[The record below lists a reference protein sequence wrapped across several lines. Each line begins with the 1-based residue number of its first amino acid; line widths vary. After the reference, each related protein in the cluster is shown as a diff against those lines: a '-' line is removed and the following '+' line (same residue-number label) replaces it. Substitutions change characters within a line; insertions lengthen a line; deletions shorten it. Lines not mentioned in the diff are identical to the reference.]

1 MKDKYTAQAA
11 TTEQA
16 IEKGLKALGISR
28 DNADISVT
36 QESKKG
42 FLGIGQQ
49 DAVVVVKRKNVKDAV
64 QEFVTK
70 EMLLNEDKKS
80 TIKTD
85 EKPSKPVVEPV
96 AESPEQV
103 LAAKE
108 ESVDEK
114 AEEKAP
120 KEASSQSEDADKQPS
135 QPKQEEVKDN
145 KNKQD
150 EPKDSKPVKKEVVL
164 NETDEK
170 AIQSVADY
178 LERITDKM
186 GVEDVTITVKRN
198 DRRVQYII
206 DTEDA
211 GLIIGRHGKVL
222 NSLQTLAQIQLH
234 QEADNKLYAKVD
246 AENYR
251 DRRQKTVEQL
261 ATRTAEKVK
270 RTKRPVILEPMP
282 AHERKQIHRFL
293 NQHKGVQ
300 THSEGKEPHRYLV
313 VEPSKEDDFKI

>member
-1 MKDKYTAQAA
+1 MRDKYTAQAS
-11 TTEQA
+11 TTEEA
-16 IEKGLKALGISR
+16 IEKGLKALGIKKEE
-28 DNADISVT
+28 AEVSVS

-42 FLGIGQQ
+42 FLGIGQK
-49 DAVVVVKRKNVKDAV
+49 DAVVVVKRKNAKSAV
-64 QEFVTK
+64 EELVTK
-70 EMLLNEDKKS
+70 EMILGEKEPS
-80 TIKTD
+80 TIDTTKRSNTD
-85 EKPSKPVVEPV
+85 EPVISPV
-96 AESPEQV
+96 AENPEDV
-103 LAAKE
+103 LGAVEDKE
-108 ESVDEK
+108 DIEHTQAEGESVQKETVDVS
-114 AEEKAP
+114 EEKT
-120 KEASSQSEDADKQPS
+120 
-135 QPKQEEVKDN
+135 EEP
-145 KNKQD
+145 Q
-150 EPKDSKPVKKEVVL
+150 KPEKKEVVL
-164 NETDEK
+164 NETDEA

-178 LERITDKM
+178 IERIALKM
-186 GVEDVTITVKRN
+186 GVDDVSVSVKRA

-234 QEADNKLYAKVD
+234 QVADNKLFAKVD

-251 DRRQKTVEQL
+251 DRRQHTVEQL
-261 ATRTAEKVK
+261 ASRTAEKVK

-313 VEPSKEDDFKI
+313 VEPSKEEKFNL

>member
-1 MKDKYTAQAA
+1 MRDKYTAQAA
-11 TTEQA
+11 TTEEA
-16 IEKGLKALGISR
+16 IDKGLKALGISR
-28 DNADISVT
+28 DKADISVT

-42 FLGIGQQ
+42 FLGIGQR
-49 DAVVVVKRKNVKDAV
+49 DAVVVVKRKNAKDAV

-70 EMLLNEDKKS
+70 EMLLNEEKES
-80 TIKTD
+80 TIKTEENVTELD
-85 EKPSKPVVEPV
+85 VEPV
-96 AESPEQV
+96 AESSEKV
-103 LAAKE
+103 LEAKE
-108 ESVDEK
+108 EVEKETTQESLDKQDTDEK
-114 AEEKAP
+114 VSEPKKEEK
-120 KEASSQSEDADKQPS
+120 DNVDKT
-135 QPKQEEVKDN
+135 
-145 KNKQD
+145 D
-150 EPKDSKPVKKEVVL
+150 EQTDSKSVKKEVVL

-186 GVEDVTITVKRN
+186 GVEDVTITVKRS

-293 NQHKGVQ
+293 NKHKGVQ

>member
-11 TTEQA
+11 TTEEA

-49 DAVVVVKRKNVKDAV
+49 DAVVVVKRKNAKDAV

-85 EKPSKPVVEPV
+85 DKPSEPVVEPV
-96 AESPEQV
+96 AESPEKV
-103 LAAKE
+103 LEAKE
-108 ESVDEK
+108 EVGKEVEKETTEKSV
-114 AEEKAP
+114 
-120 KEASSQSEDADKQPS
+120 DKQPS
-135 QPKQEEVKDN
+135 QPKQEEVKD
-145 KNKQD
+145 KKATSD
-150 EPKDSKPVKKEVVL
+150 EPKDSKPVKKDVVL

-313 VEPSKEDDFKI
+313 VEPSNDDNFNI

>member
-11 TTEQA
+11 TTEEA

-96 AESPEQV
+96 AESPEKV
-103 LAAKE
+103 LKAKEEAKEETTE
-108 ESVDEK
+108 ESVD
-114 AEEKAP
+114 
-120 KEASSQSEDADKQPS
+120 SQDTDKQLS
-135 QPKQEEVKDN
+135 KPKQEKVKD
-145 KNKQD
+145 KSD
-150 EPKDSKPVKKEVVL
+150 EQKDSKPVKKDVVL

-186 GVEDVTITVKRN
+186 GVEDVTITVKHN

-313 VEPSKEDDFKI
+313 VEPSNDDSFNI